1 MNVTIRDIKTIC
13 CAPQKINLVTVKV
26 ETSEPG
32 LYGVGCA
39 TFAHRHMAVETVI
52 EKYLKPYL
60 IGRNVADIED
70 IWQSI
75 QGMSYWRNGPVLNN
89 ALSGVDMALWDIKGK
104 MAGMPLYDLFGG
116 KCRTGVPC
124 YTHAEGNTIEEC
136 IERVENLKNKG
147 YRYIRA
153 QLGGYGGRENG
164 FAPPKNAPD
173 GCYYDPKVYMDKT
186 IELFERLREKFGW
199 DLGLC
204 HDVHERLRPIE
215 AVAFSKEMEKYKLLF
230 LEDCL
235 SPEQIGWFKQIR
247 NHCVTPLAM
256 GELFNNPNEWVS
268 LITER
273 EIDYIRIH
281 LSQIGGITPARK
293 VIALCDAFGVRTAW
307 HGPIDLT
314 PIGHAVNIHLDMSS
328 PNFGIQEWSDND
340 NVAFGDRN
348 ENALEEV
355 FLGIPHMEDGYLYLN
370 DKPGIGVDI
379 DEKAAK
385 EYPCSEEV
393 ITWDWMLP
401 RLPDGTAVRP

>member
-1 MNVTIRDIKTIC
+1 MILNLGDYYEFIIC
-13 CAPQKINLVTVKV
+13 
-26 ETSEPG
+26 
-32 LYGVGCA
+32 
-39 TFAHRHMAVETVI
+39 
-52 EKYLKPYL
+52 
-60 IGRNVADIED
+60 
-70 IWQSI
+70 
-75 QGMSYWRNGPVLNN
+75 
-89 ALSGVDMALWDIKGK
+89 
-104 MAGMPLYDLFGG
+104 
-116 KCRTGVPC
+116 
-124 YTHAEGNTIEEC
+124 
-136 IERVENLKNKG
+136 
-147 YRYIRA
+147 
-153 QLGGYGGRENG
+153 
-164 FAPPKNAPD
+164 
-173 GCYYDPKVYMDKT
+173 KT

-328 PNFGIQEWSDND
+328 PNFGIGSQ
-340 NVAFGDRN
+340 
-348 ENALEEV
+348 L
-355 FLGIPHMEDGYLYLN
+355 
-370 DKPGIGVDI
+370 
-379 DEKAAK
+379 
-385 EYPCSEEV
+385 
-393 ITWDWMLP
+393 
-401 RLPDGTAVRP
+401 RPSM